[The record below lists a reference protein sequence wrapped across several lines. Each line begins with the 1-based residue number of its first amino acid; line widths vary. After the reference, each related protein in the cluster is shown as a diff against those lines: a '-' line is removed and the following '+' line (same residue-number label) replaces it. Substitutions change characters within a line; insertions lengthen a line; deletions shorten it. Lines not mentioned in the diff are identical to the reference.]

1 MYIITALEVGM
12 LRIAI
17 CCGEGFASGFLAKRL
32 DAQTAKLG
40 LKGKCSFIFIPF
52 VQLYDRQNEVDIA
65 FLMAHVEAAAK
76 ADKREYSIPLYV
88 MPYKVAAAT
97 PPNVYFEDAEDLMA
111 MANGKGGLICFPGEE
126 MSAIV
131 NRNKSHRSTVKR

>member
-1 MYIITALEVGM
+1 M

-40 LKGKCSFIFIPF
+40 LKDKCSFIFIPF
-52 VQLYDRQNEVDIA
+52 VQLYGRQNEVDIA

-76 ADKREYSIPLYV
+76 ADTREYSIPLYV
-88 MPYKVAAAT
+88 MP
-97 PPNVYFEDAEDLMA
+97 
-111 MANGKGGLICFPGEE
+111 
-126 MSAIV
+126 
-131 NRNKSHRSTVKR
+131 